1 MNGSDL
7 HFSTSSP
14 SPEPTDASTVPGQ
27 LVVVS
32 GPSGVGKSTI
42 VEGLRTSW
50 PFHFSVSVTTRPAR
64 EHERDGVDYRFVTRE
79 EFTNL
84 IEAGAL
90 LEWAEYAEHL
100 YGTPRAAVV
109 DTLAIGTNVLLDI
122 EVNGAV
128 QVMQAYPEALTIF
141 IKPPSL
147 EVLKARLRGREDTG
161 EYAIEGRLA
170 VAEMQ
175 MAVGEDRFDYQVVND
190 AVETAIDR
198 IVRILTAPNPPYSEA

>member
-1 MNGSDL
+1 M
-7 HFSTSSP
+7 
-14 SPEPTDASTVPGQ
+14 
-27 LVVVS
+27 
-32 GPSGVGKSTI
+32 
-42 VEGLRTSW
+42 
-50 PFHFSVSVTTRPAR
+50 TTRPAR
-64 EHERDGVDYRFVTRE
+64 EHERDGVDYRFVSRE

-84 IEAGAL
+84 IEAAAL
-90 LEWAEYAEHL
+90 LEWAQYAEHL

-128 QVMQAYPEALTIF
+128 QVMDMYPEALTIF

-147 EVLKARLRGREDTG
+147 EVLEARLRGREDTG

-175 MAVGEDRFDYQVVND
+175 DGGR
-190 AVETAIDR
+190 R
-198 IVRILTAPNPPYSEA
+198 RSL

>member
-7 HFSTSSP
+7 HFSTSYL

-109 DTLAIGTNVLLDI
+109 DTPRHWDQCSVGYRGEWGGSGDAGVPRSLDDFHQTP
-122 EVNGAV
+122 VFGG
-128 QVMQAYPEALTIF
+128 
-141 IKPPSL
+141 S
-147 EVLKARLRGREDTG
+147 
-161 EYAIEGRLA
+161 
-170 VAEMQ
+170 
-175 MAVGEDRFDYQVVND
+175 
-190 AVETAIDR
+190 
-198 IVRILTAPNPPYSEA
+198 